1 MYAVSP
7 SVAATIAPMPFMLFA
22 RLLALRANPQD
33 LPADPRVLGLALA
46 AHVVADVLT
55 LLGSVTLSQALVAAV
70 LDTVLLVALA
80 HTALLLRGFGAR
92 ALQTLTA
99 LAGTGAA
106 MALLHWLLSGAIPA
120 ESPLVLG
127 LPFLVWFVVVY
138 AHILRHALSISIA
151 AAFGA
156 SLLYLVVSLGI
167 GGTVLPPEAP

>member
-1 MYAVSP
+1 
-7 SVAATIAPMPFMLFA
+7 
-22 RLLALRANPQD
+22 
-33 LPADPRVLGLALA
+33 VLGLALA

-55 LLGSVTLSQALVAAV
+55 LPGSVTWSQALVAAV

-92 ALQTLTA
+92 ALQTLAA

-106 MALLHWLLSGAIPA
+106 MALLFGLLSRVVPA

-151 AAFGA
+151 AALGA
-156 SLLYLVVSLGI
+156 SLLYLVVSLGV

>member
-1 MYAVSP
+1 MYAVLP

-46 AHVVADVLT
+46 AHVAADVLT
-55 LLGSVTLSQALVAAV
+55 LLGSVSLSQALVAAV

-92 ALQTLTA
+92 ALQTLAA
-99 LAGTGAA
+99 LAGAGAA
-106 MALLHWLLSGAIPA
+106 MTALHWVLSSAIPA
-120 ESPLVLG
+120 ETPLVLG
-127 LPFLVWFVVVY
+127 LPFLVWFLAVY

-156 SLLYLVVSLGI
+156 SLLYLIVSLGV
-167 GGTVLPPEAP
+167 GGAVLPPEAP